1 MLWGKV
7 RGCVVPLPPPPS
19 PWHTFAFH
27 PSFRYTR
34 DEVVSRTMF
43 NFTAEQEMQETFQIV
58 SDVLSGKA
66 IVSG

>member
-1 MLWGKV
+1 
-7 RGCVVPLPPPPS
+7 
-19 PWHTFAFH
+19 
-27 PSFRYTR
+27 
-34 DEVVSRTMF
+34 MF